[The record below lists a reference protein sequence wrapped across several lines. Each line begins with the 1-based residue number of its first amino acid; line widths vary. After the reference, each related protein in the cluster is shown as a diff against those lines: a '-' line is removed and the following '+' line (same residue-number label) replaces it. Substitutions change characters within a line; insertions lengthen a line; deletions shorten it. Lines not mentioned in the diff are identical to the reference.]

1 MPVVT
6 NEIDGEQLDDV
17 IDLFCDYQTRQTD
30 TNDDRGMQE
39 IISFLEEGAPQS
51 TTDSTESSFL
61 SGNPVQLGKA

>member
-39 IISFLEEGAPQS
+39 IISFLEEGAPHS
-51 TTDSTESSFL
+51 TADSTESSFL
-61 SGNPVQLGKA
+61 SGHPVQLGKN